1 MLSLIS
7 VLVMAIPSSSS
18 TYTTQY
24 TGRGGL
30 NPAMDKGEPNI
41 AKMGHCMNTVNSI
54 TMPCTYMWGLLWHW
68 GISCPERF

>member
-24 TGRGGL
+24 TGRGV
-30 NPAMDKGEPNI
+30 KIEY
-41 AKMGHCMNTVNSI
+41 CNSVALI
-54 TMPCTYMWGLLWHW
+54 GALTSAGNK
-68 GISCPERF
+68 